1 MPAQDWA
8 GRGVHDTLLGAIEF
22 SSGGP
27 SRWPDNRA
35 ARSRYRNRGQ
45 DGCPMTS
52 RECREQAAHF
62 AALSLEGGNS
72 VRRATILMAIADSWT
87 RLAGQLDRLEAL
99 ETDERLR
106 QAAKDALKKPSP

>member
-1 MPAQDWA
+1 
-8 GRGVHDTLLGAIEF
+8 
-22 SSGGP
+22 
-27 SRWPDNRA
+27 
-35 ARSRYRNRGQ
+35 
-45 DGCPMTS
+45 MTS
-52 RECREQAAHF
+52 RECREQADRF
-62 AALSLEGGNS
+62 AALSLEGGIS